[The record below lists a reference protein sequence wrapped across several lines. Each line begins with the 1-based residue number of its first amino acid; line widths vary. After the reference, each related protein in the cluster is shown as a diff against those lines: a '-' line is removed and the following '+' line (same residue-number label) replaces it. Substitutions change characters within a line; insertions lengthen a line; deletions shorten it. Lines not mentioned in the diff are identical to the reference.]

1 MSAPA
6 LAEVPE
12 VDHQEIARLV
22 DELEPRPPRAAIFQ
36 TGVGTRA
43 LFEATDALGNSARLL
58 ALLSRSVVVARGPK
72 PTGALRSRRVR
83 IDRSAAEPYTTT
95 QVLES
100 LADLPLKGE
109 RVLVQRY
116 GETNVELEKAL
127 RAKGA
132 DIVEIPTYRW
142 ALPED
147 TRPLEAFIAALG
159 RGELDA
165 VVFTS
170 ASQARNLFELARR
183 TGKDASLPANLNR
196 TLVASIGP
204 VCSAALASRG
214 VNITVEA
221 SPPKLGPLV
230 AALEKA
236 LLT

>member
-12 VDHQEIARLV
+12 VDHQQIARLV

-43 LFEATDALGNSARLL
+43 LFEATDTLGNSARLL
-58 ALLSRSVVVARGPK
+58 ALLSKSVVVARGPK

-100 LADLPLKGE
+100 LGDLPLRGE

-132 DIVEIPTYRW
+132 EVVEIPTYR
-142 ALPED
+142 
-147 TRPLEAFIAALG
+147 AAG
-159 RGELDA
+159 HGP
-165 VVFTS
+165 
-170 ASQARNLFELARR
+170 ARR
-183 TGKDASLPANLNR
+183 AGSPRSTAEKR
-196 TLVASIGP
+196 
-204 VCSAALASRG
+204 RG
-214 VNITVEA
+214 VHQRPRHNPRAGAPERTVPSREPELHRLRPSDRAARGARELRRNMPSQA
-221 SPPKLGPLV
+221 SPPKLGPPV
-230 AALEKA
+230 AASKRPF
-236 LLT
+236 